1 MGKKSRIISQPRH
14 DRSSMSQAR
23 AIPPLLSSRSG
34 SLARQRRL
42 KRRKS
47 PITEA
52 PLWSANLG
60 QRPSHEMNSWPV
72 SKVSLHPERNG
83 GPFSRLLLCYSE
95 RSRGISQRI
104 WKRVRDVLIHSTVLP
119 PSRQATARL
128 SLGMTELIC
137 ARGATSRST
146 K

>member
-1 MGKKSRIISQPRH
+1 MGKKRRIISQPRH

-23 AIPPLLSSRSG
+23 ATPPLLSSRSG

-52 PLWSANLG
+52 RLSFFFFKQKTAY
-60 QRPSHEMNSWPV
+60 EMNSWPV

-83 GPFSRLLLCYSE
+83 GPFNNQPAYCSVIPM

-104 WKRVRDVLIHSTVLP
+104 GKRGRDVLPHSTVN
-119 PSRQATARL
+119 
-128 SLGMTELIC
+128 
-137 ARGATSRST
+137 

>member
-1 MGKKSRIISQPRH
+1 MGKKRRIISQPRH

-23 AIPPLLSSRSG
+23 ATPPLLSSRSG

-52 PLWSANLG
+52 RLSSANLG

-83 GPFSRLLLCYSE
+83 GPFNN
-95 RSRGISQRI
+95 Q
-104 WKRVRDVLIHSTVLP
+104 P
-119 PSRQATARL
+119 ATAL
-128 SLGMTELIC
+128 SFRC
-137 ARGATSRST
+137 AVEESLNVSGSEEEMSCPIQL
-146 K
+146 